1 MRIDSPQ
8 IVGSLTVDPGSES
21 ILTGS
26 FTGSF
31 AGDGSGL
38 TGVAPIAGAGVIVE
52 GTTVSIGQDVA
63 TTSSVTFN
71 VVNATTVDT
80 TDLVVAG
87 ISASAVDITGDL
99 NVAGTASFGLLTSTT
114 ASSFIIGDARV
125 LLNADTPAVRFAGV
139 TVVDS
144 GSDPYTTA
152 SFLYDGDSHDWKYE
166 YESGGDHDAAVALF
180 GPVMSDL
187 TGSIYPVSESVV
199 VGTGGHHLTSSI
211 IHISDDEVRIH
222 GAVSA
227 SGVGLFSGLGV
238 GTAASGTIGAIL
250 ATNDVVAFAS
260 SDERLKENVTLI
272 GGALDK
278 VESLRG
284 VEFDWIANE
293 EIHPNNGHDLGV
305 IAQEVEAVLPVLV
318 QTRENGYKAVKYDK
332 LTAVLIEAVKEL
344 SARVKEL
351 ESK

>member
-8 IVGSLTVDPGSES
+8 IVGSLTVEAGSES
-21 ILTGS
+21 VLTGS

-31 AGDGSGL
+31 TGDGSGL
-38 TGVAPIAGAGVIVE
+38 TGVAPIAGTNISVV
-52 GTTVSIGQDVA
+52 GTTVN
-63 TTSSVTFN
+63 VT
-71 VVNATTVDT
+71 D
-80 TDLVVAG
+80 
-87 ISASAVDITGDL
+87 DITIP
-99 NVAGTASFGLLTSTT
+99 GTLTAATGTFVYQYFESSST
-114 ASSFIIGDARV
+114 I
-125 LLNADTPAVRFAGV
+125 V
-139 TVVDS
+139 TS
-144 GSDPYTTA
+144 GSNV
-152 SFLYDGDSHDWKYE
+152 FGN
-166 YESGGDHDAAVALF
+166 DAA
-180 GPVMSDL
+180 DIQQI
-187 TGSIYPVSESVV
+187 TGSLTQSGSMDI
-199 VGTGGHHLTSSI
+199 VGQI
-211 IHISDDEVRIH
+211 
-222 GAVSA
+222 SA

-272 GGALDK
+272 GSALDK

-293 EIHPNNGHDLGV
+293 EIHPNHGPDLGV

-351 ESK
+351 ENK